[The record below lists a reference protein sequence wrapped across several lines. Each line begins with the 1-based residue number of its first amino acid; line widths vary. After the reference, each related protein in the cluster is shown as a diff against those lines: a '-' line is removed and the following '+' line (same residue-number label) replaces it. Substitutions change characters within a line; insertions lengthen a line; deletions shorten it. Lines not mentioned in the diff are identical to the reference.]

1 MRDSKEIKKHV
12 GCMPAE
18 AGYYHKMDVGEF
30 LRYSAGFYDG
40 DGEPRMRELA
50 DALDLDL
57 GRKVH

>member
-1 MRDSKEIKKHV
+1 
-12 GCMPAE
+12 MPAE